1 MANIVIVKN
10 NTGSS
15 VFIQDMGLELPGS
28 GQKIFSDIFDF
39 TEICVSE
46 DLKAFVANSTFTI
59 NNGISD
65 LTSENAIKY
74 LECKSATA
82 STIVGFDDLKDAIAT
97 NHSFNN
103 NISSTTSSVYQ
114 TKVSLIVGALLV
126 PGTYII
132 VGTADFQAVNNN
144 KQVGVRL
151 YNVTDDVTYSESIQ
165 QTNNSTNWFSF
176 AGQAVVIMDGLS
188 NKEFTIQ
195 YVQLSATTCNIRNAY
210 LTFWRTA

>member
-15 VFIQDMGLELPGS
+15 IFIQDLGLELPGS

-46 DLKAFVANSTFTI
+46 DLKSFVADSTFTI

-65 LTSENAIKY
+65 LTIADAIKY
-74 LECKSATA
+74 LECKADSGDFF
-82 STIVGFDDLKDAIAT
+82 VGFNDLKNAIAT
-97 NHSFNN
+97 NHAFSLP
-103 NISSTTSSVYQ
+103 ISSTTSAIYQ
-114 TKVSLIVGALLV
+114 TKVSLTVGSTLEA
-126 PGTYII
+126 GRYII
-132 VGTADFQAVNNN
+132 LATADFQAVNNN

-151 YNVTDDVTYSESIQ
+151 HNVTDNFTHSESIQ

-176 AGQAVVIMDGLS
+176 AGQGIIDFGGVSD
-188 NKEFTIQ
+188 KEFALQ
-195 YVQLSATTCNIRNAY
+195 FVQISATTCNIRNAY